1 MSGFDKKQKAT
12 VSVAV
17 ITSFITTFTGSALNL
32 SIPALNQEF
41 AVSAAA
47 IGWIVTG
54 YMLTLAVL
62 TVPFGRIADL
72 TSRKKILETGI
83 FIFMVCAVLAAFSWK
98 LWILLALRIMQGVGA
113 AMIFSTNHAIL
124 ISAFPESE
132 RGKVLG
138 YAWLQHMSDLR
149 PGL

>member
-98 LWILLALRIMQGVGA
+98 LWILLALRIMQGAIAGTMLYASMPEKKRRHLKNNVCDIA
-113 AMIFSTNHAIL
+113 DDTNKMIHD
-124 ISAFPESE
+124 
-132 RGKVLG
+132 
-138 YAWLQHMSDLR
+138 MM
-149 PGL
+149 